1 MKNRTK
7 FTLITLIVA
16 VLLMA
21 TMAIGVGAAEERSVE
36 IYAYNLS
43 YGGTISVMYAVE
55 HTELAD
61 GEALAVQVY
70 DGMPGEDG
78 TNMYTLKDYEIST
91 DAAVEGLP
99 VFFSPGIPLKNMT
112 MQIFAKP
119 VILNADGE
127 VVVSGAL
134 TKYSVLEYIF
144 ERQVT
149 CADETTNVQ
158 KTFYANLLATGESM
172 QQVLNYNLS
181 DSPNDYCYVT
191 GTDASYL
198 GFDAGIIKKG
208 EKITLTYTG
217 KESPIG
223 WEAVGVTVNA
233 DGSLAESAPINY
245 GLEDEI
251 TVNSHLV
258 ITPAFEAAPPAD
270 YRDQGLYYN
279 NTSVEGKRY
288 SMESGTTLFD
298 DSSVYVQPTAVDG
311 VLVVDNTELT
321 DAGKSKVYEVHWKYY
336 ANGSNYNPTTAVF
349 EADVKFDNL
358 TSTDLS
364 YGSRFQIY
372 FKDTLVNLVF
382 RVDENGDYYIYDSK
396 IEKSMWY
403 NIRVEVDASYNTT
416 FYLNGAL
423 VFTHNAKDTTNRPSG
438 LFTETNT
445 SASYAGRVVLNM
457 QGSKNLKENISID
470 NVYVTYGE

>member
-7 FTLITLIVA
+7 FTLITLIAA

-21 TMAIGVGAAEERSVE
+21 IMAIGVGAAEERSVE
-36 IYAYNLS
+36 IYAHNLS
-43 YGGTISVMYAVE
+43 YGGTISIMYAVE

-61 GEALAVQVY
+61 GETLAVQVY
-70 DGMPGEDG
+70 DGMPGAEG
-78 TNMYTLKDYEIST
+78 TNMYSIKNYEIST
-91 DAAVEGLP
+91 DEAVEGLP

-112 MQIFAKP
+112 MQIFAQP
-119 VILNADGE
+119 VILNAEGE
-127 VVVSGAL
+127 VAVSGEL

-144 ERQVT
+144 ERQVS
-149 CADETTNVQ
+149 CADKTTEVQ
-158 KTFYANLLATGESM
+158 KDFYANLFATGESM

-181 DSPNDYCYVT
+181 ESPDDYYYVT

-208 EKITLTYTG
+208 EKIKLEYTG
-217 KESPIG
+217 EGEPIA
-223 WEAVGVTVNA
+223 WNAVGVTVNA
-233 DGSLAESAPINY
+233 DGTLAESAAVSY
-245 GLEDEI
+245 ELEDEI

-270 YRDQGLYYN
+270 YRGQGLYYN
-279 NTSVEGKRY
+279 NSSNDGKRY

-298 DSSVYVQPTAVDG
+298 DTSAYVNPDTVDG
-311 VLVVDNTELT
+311 ALVVDNRELT
-321 DAGKSKVYEVHWKYY
+321 DAGKSKVYEVHWKY
-336 ANGSNYNPTTAVF
+336 NTNSSNYDPKSAVF
-349 EADVKFDNL
+349 EADVKFDDL
-358 TSTDLS
+358 TDKEIS

-372 FKDTLVNLVF
+372 FKSVSVNLLF
-382 RVDENGDYYIYDSK
+382 RVAENGDYYIYDTK

-403 NIRVEVDASYNTT
+403 NIRVEIDSSYNTK

-423 VFTHNAKDTTNRPSG
+423 VFEHNANDTTNRPSG
-438 LFTETNT
+438 LWAEPNST
-445 SASYAGRVVLNM
+445 ASYAGRVVLQMRGAN
-457 QGSKNLKENISID
+457 NLKENISLD